1 MSASINANPI
11 NYALLFPS
19 STGTSS
25 NIASNILAIAYGNGT
40 TSSATGSGM
49 DPIVALQIAQAN
61 QTQDVA
67 QEAKTPQAARD
78 IATFTKAVQT
88 AKSPA
93 QLLSNPTVLKVLL
106 TANGLGSEASFTAL
120 AQKALLSNP
129 NDSKGLA
136 NELASTNAQW
146 LSTAQTYDF
155 ANKGLSI
162 IQQPKV
168 ISAIT
173 NGYAEVLWRQ
183 SLDNQ
188 TPGLSNAL
196 DFLQNASKFT
206 SAVQILGDPVMR
218 NVVTTALG
226 IPQQIAFQDLGAQE
240 KAITDHLDISKL
252 QNPKFVQNFAD
263 LYLTAMQESASTS
276 TSSSASLTSLSVQS
290 QSLIA

>member
-67 QEAKTPQAARD
+67 QEAKTPQVARD